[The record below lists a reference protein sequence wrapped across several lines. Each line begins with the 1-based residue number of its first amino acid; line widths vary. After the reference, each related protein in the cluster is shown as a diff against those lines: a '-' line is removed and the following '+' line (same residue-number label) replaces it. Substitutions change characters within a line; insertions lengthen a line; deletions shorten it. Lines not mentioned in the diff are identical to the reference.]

1 MDIKKKKEGKFLGGQ
16 GKEDLGSLRRSECDE
31 NILYKILNDLTILKD
46 RICYNLFLL
55 HLK

>member
-1 MDIKKKKEGKFLGGQ
+1 MGGL

-31 NILYKILNDLTILKD
+31 NMLYKILNDLIILKNKI
-46 RICYNLFLL
+46 RYNLFLL